1 MLKEISIMRLVLIVL
16 VVVFHSFIIYGGG
29 GFHLRASRKS
39 LPMDTSQDGRIAS
52 CWSRLRLF
60 QDTYTFTPVRTKAL
74 VLSKTLY

>member
-16 VVVFHSFIIYGGG
+16 VVVFHAFIIYGG
-29 GFHLRASRKS
+29 FHLLASKKS
-39 LPMDTSQDGRIAS
+39 LSMDTSHDGRIAS
-52 CWSRLRLF
+52 CWRRLRLF